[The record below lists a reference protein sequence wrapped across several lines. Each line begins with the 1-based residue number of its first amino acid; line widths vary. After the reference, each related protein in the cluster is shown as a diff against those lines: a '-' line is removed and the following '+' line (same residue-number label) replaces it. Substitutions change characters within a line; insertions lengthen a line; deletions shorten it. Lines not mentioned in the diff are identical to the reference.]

1 MVAVA
6 FLLLWGGYGTGLF
19 GWCLLRDYDVTL
31 GQLMSPFHPYAG
43 PWPPA
48 TIPAS
53 QIWPGAAPAAAAG
66 ASNTPTPAQAAAAAG
81 KSSSIITKINDLLPG
96 LGIIK

>member
-6 FLLLWGGYGTGLF
+6 FLLMWGGYGTGLF

-48 TIPAS
+48 QIPAS
-53 QIWPGAAPAAAAG
+53 QIWPGGAPAT
-66 ASNTPTPAQAAAAAG
+66 ASSSSTPTPAAVGTAAA
-81 KSSSIITKINDLLPG
+81 KSPSIITKIADTLPG
-96 LGIIK
+96 LGFIK